1 MILILA
7 LALAVILG
15 RRANSNKL
23 EKIRTSKEERVYA
36 EVISQG
42 KEKDFIPIE
51 MNEAYG
57 VATRDNIAYTT
68 TEMNDYEEVSY
79 TYI

>member
-15 RRANSNKL
+15 RRANANKL

-42 KEKDFIPIE
+42 KEKDLIPFE

-57 VATRDNIAYTT
+57 VATNDYIAHTT
-68 TEMNDYEEVSY
+68 TEMNDYEAVSY
-79 TYI
+79 T